1 MARVNFPN
9 SCLTLPLNTIPDI
22 KGRPIQELMVYVKNI
37 DGYSIEIH
45 FVGDSLDTGRNIKE
59 HSLYSSGDVI
69 KLTERK
75 KSYYMVDITQKVFVE
90 EDPNNN
96 CRDYPNQ
103 DFRSYRDCEDRYIRN
118 LLPGLT
124 PLWLSDNFAEVS
136 TQVFDENDRYFSPL
150 GDFADGTRITDCPL
164 PCKTTQT
171 RSKVLY
177 DSLGEGT
184 SFDIQFSSTVRV
196 SKTDLVKS
204 TVSSFLSEVG
214 VNLIDFQKMI
224 IC

>member
-1 MARVNFPN
+1 MEELKVARVNFPN

-22 KGRPIQELMVYVKNI
+22 KGRPIQELMIYVKNI
-37 DGYSIEIH
+37 DGYSIEIQ

-96 CRDYPNQ
+96 CREYPNQ
-103 DFRSYRDCEDRYIRN
+103 DFRSYQECEDRYIRN

-150 GDFADGTRITDCPL
+150 GDFAAPYHIGQHKQEAKFCMILWAKALALTFN
-164 PCKTTQT
+164 
-171 RSKVLY
+171 
-177 DSLGEGT
+177 SLQLLGFLKQIWL
-184 SFDIQFSSTVRV
+184 SPPFPVFSQR
-196 SKTDLVKS
+196 
-204 TVSSFLSEVG
+204 
-214 VNLIDFQKMI
+214 
-224 IC
+224 